1 MAADYI
7 LTGGTDCQDRGRA
20 GSGID
25 LKNSRLQTARCSV
38 TTLNE
43 YPALKRRLRR
53 GRRRKSGA
61 DAAGGNRDAL
71 RNDHLTFHAAL
82 QSDHCAASGSWRS
95 EPECSGHRAARQD
108 RGTAEC

>member
-1 MAADYI
+1 MTADYI

-25 LKNSRLQTARCSV
+25 LENSRLQTARCSV

-43 YPALKRRLRR
+43 NPTRKRGLRC

-71 RNDHLTFHAAL
+71 RYDHLTFHAAL
-82 QSDHCAASGSWRS
+82 QSDNRAASRSWRS
-95 EPECSGHRAARQD
+95 EPKRSSDRAARWD
-108 RGTAEC
+108 CGTT